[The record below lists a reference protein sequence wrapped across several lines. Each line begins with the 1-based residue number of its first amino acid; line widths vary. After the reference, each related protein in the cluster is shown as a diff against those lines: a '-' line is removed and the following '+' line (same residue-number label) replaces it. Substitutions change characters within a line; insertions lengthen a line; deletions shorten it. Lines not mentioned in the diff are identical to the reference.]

1 MNKPLL
7 LKLLLGAPFILPHP
21 AFCQENQTPPIENQT
36 PSIAQ
41 KIESAQKYFQ
51 TLWQHF
57 ESQKIPMPPFAP
69 NLLEK
74 DLKAAFCCNWCGCA
88 AADQAGAA
96 KLEYPAGVGQY
107 KAEF

>member
-74 DLKAAFCCNWCGCA
+74 DLKTRF
-88 AADQAGAA
+88 DQMMNARAQVYFTNPEDYA
-96 KLEYPAGVGQY
+96 KKDRTGQY
-107 KAEF
+107 